1 MWKTPGNRW
10 KNPAKTVKIRMETLL
25 KARCKPPVTAD
36 RQGEDG
42 CGKQAGVVWA
52 AIGHRCRAALR
63 AAVFLTGNVRQIA
76 RSNLISHAH
85 YTLRLFHGV
94 GWRVTAVSPA
104 GSVGASACG
113 RGCHWQP
120 APRLRG
126 SQGCF
131 GFKKKFSVK
140 VELPC
145 PLRRRRG
152 WIARRARR
160 VRFEPARCASFP
172 TQHNVAPISV
182 SRVTW

>member
-1 MWKTPGNRW
+1 MDFGL
-10 KNPAKTVKIRMETLL
+10 PAAELL
-25 KARCKPPVTAD
+25 PRQPHPP
-36 RQGEDG
+36 RP
-42 CGKQAGVVWA
+42 AG
-52 AIGHRCRAALR
+52 
-63 AAVFLTGNVRQIA
+63 AVPL
-76 RSNLISHAH
+76 
-85 YTLRLFHGV
+85 
-94 GWRVTAVSPA
+94 VSPA

-160 VRFEPARCASFP
+160 VRFEPARCALFPARHIVAPPNRRLSQLSMVAPFAPCRCCVPAAFQRISFQRGGPVSPLYGRFSRP
-172 TQHNVAPISV
+172 TQTK
-182 SRVTW
+182 R